1 MRSERHLWKKQVKRE
16 TTNENLPVKKKVRNR
31 GGKESRGA
39 RGRCKRVFNLY
50 CILN

>member
-1 MRSERHLWKKQVKRE
+1 MRCERHLWKKQVKRG
-16 TTNENLPVKKKVRNR
+16 TTDENLPVKEKENR

-39 RGRCKRVFNLY
+39 RGMCKRVFNLY